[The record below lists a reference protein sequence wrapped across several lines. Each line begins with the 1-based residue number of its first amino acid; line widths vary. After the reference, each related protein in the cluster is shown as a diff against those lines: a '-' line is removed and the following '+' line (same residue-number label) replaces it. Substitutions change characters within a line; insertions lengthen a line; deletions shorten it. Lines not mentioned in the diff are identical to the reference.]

1 MADEEFRLCC
11 GSHCSP
17 EALNPWGLYLTAQ
30 LTLDKMQAVPT
41 LGELF
46 LGQCMLEFW
55 FLSAD
60 FSSPPLPQRS
70 HLQWG
75 SKAVYTGGYSLLGC
89 KSVPLTL
96 FRGKRQKPS
105 ISAFRGKRQKP
116 SDINLCFPEHFCC
129 RPCAGQQTGPRTGQA
144 QVLPLRNV
152 HTTKSYLRWFWFWG
166 PCGCRWEGW
175 HCLEGTPQWTWQ
187 LENLPHFPW
196 MELPLQF
203 HRLLLELG
211 ENISAS

>member
-17 EALNPWGLYLTAQ
+17 EALNHWGLYLTAQ

-105 ISAFRGKRQKP
+105 ISAFQGKRQKP

-152 HTTKSYLRWFWFWG
+152 HTTVLPEVVLVLRTMWVQVG
-166 PCGCRWEGW
+166 GVALLGGDPTVNMTARE
-175 HCLEGTPQWTWQ
+175 LAP
-187 LENLPHFPW
+187 LPMDGVAIAIP
-196 MELPLQF
+196 
-203 HRLLLELG
+203 
-211 ENISAS
+211 